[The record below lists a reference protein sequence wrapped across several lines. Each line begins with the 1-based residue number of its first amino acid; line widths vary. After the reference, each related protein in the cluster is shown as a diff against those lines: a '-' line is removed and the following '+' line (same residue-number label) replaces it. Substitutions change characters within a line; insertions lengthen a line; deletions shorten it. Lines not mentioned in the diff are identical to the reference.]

1 MRRPFFAREQLRVYR
16 FGGDDFEIRARR
28 FQHFAGAGDGAAGA
42 VTADEVVQAFAGEV
56 TQDFGGGGFAVVL
69 RVGGVGELVGEEPAV
84 FLGQFFGNA
93 HHADAALGG
102 GGEDDFAAEAADE
115 FAPLDGESFGH
126 DRNEGIAFGGADHGE
141 RDAGVARGGLDDGLA
156 GFQQAA
162 FFRVVDDGVGEAVFH
177 RAAGVA

>member
-1 MRRPFFAREQLRVYR
+1 M
-16 FGGDDFEIRARR
+16 
-28 FQHFAGAGDGAAGA
+28 
-42 VTADEVVQAFAGEV
+42 
-56 TQDFGGGGFAVVL
+56 VL

-102 GGEDDFAAEAADE
+102 GCEDDFAAEAADE

-126 DRNEGIAFGGADHGE
+126 DRNEGIAFGGAHHGE
-141 RDAGVARGGLDDGLA
+141 RDAGVAGGGFDDGLA
-156 GFQQAA
+156 GLQQAA
-162 FFRVVDDGVGEAVFH
+162 FFGVVDDGVGEAVFH

>member
-84 FLGQFFGNA
+84 FVGQFFGDSDHA
-93 HHADAALGG
+93 HPAFGG
-102 GGEDDFAAEAADE
+102 RREDDFAAEAADE
-115 FAPLDGESFGH
+115 FAPLDGEGFGH
-126 DRNEGIAFGGADHGE
+126 DGNEGIAFGGAHHRE
-141 RDAGVARGGLDDGLA
+141 RDAGVAGGGFDDGLSRLE
-156 GFQQAA
+156 QAA
-162 FFRVVDDGVGEAVFH
+162 FFGVVDDGVGEAVFH